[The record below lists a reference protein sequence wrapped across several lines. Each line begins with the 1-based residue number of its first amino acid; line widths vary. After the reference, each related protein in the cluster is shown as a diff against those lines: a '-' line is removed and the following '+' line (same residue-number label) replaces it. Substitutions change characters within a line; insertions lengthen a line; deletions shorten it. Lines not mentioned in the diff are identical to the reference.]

1 MTNET
6 LLKKLTEVKEKSD
19 NHIITR
25 YLDDII
31 AEVKSDIASAEAKKS
46 GKYDRYA
53 AALKFAK
60 RCVKEKREFLP
71 KLAGAF
77 PTKSGEQ
84 AICDGV
90 LAVVYKKPYDGLP
103 TIDESFHNDV
113 LEMERVMPSS
123 STDLFEVELPDIN
136 TLNTNYKLKKAEH
149 TGRPKDF
156 SHLTKI
162 TSDGG
167 DNRFFNTL
175 FLIELIKCVGDGT
188 SYFMNKGC
196 FGALYIEGDG
206 AKGLLLPVRVSEN
219 QMEKI
224 A

>member
-19 NHIITR
+19 NHIVTR

-46 GKYDRYA
+46 GSYDRYK

-84 AICDGV
+84 AICDGG

-103 TIDESFHNDV
+103 TIDKAFHDTV

-123 STDLFEVELPDIN
+123 STDLFEVELPDVN

-156 SHLTKI
+156 SHLTTI
-162 TSDGG
+162 TSEKG
-167 DNRFFNTL
+167 DIRYFNTL
-175 FLIELIKCVGDGT
+175 LLIELIKCVGIGT
-188 SYFMNKGC
+188 AYFMNRGS

-206 AKGLLLPVRVSEN
+206 AKGLLLPVRVKEN
-219 QMEKI
+219 ETEQS